1 MSAVTI
7 ALDRVV
13 RYAPFGV
20 RFRDVVTGETVS
32 EGLELTEVESGLKAF
47 ANRADVFVA
56 SGFPGLRDVERPPDG
71 PEPYRVP
78 HTEPPLALGSP
89 PSTRKFTFELV
100 DKLRRFLGFRFAVH
114 LPAIHQGLLG
124 LECTVPASPPWLPTT
139 DVPLYSVP
147 ARLAPGGM
155 ATLRADLAEAAGG
168 APAAHAVLEVFT
180 TGGPR
185 FRGIADETG
194 RVVVIFPYPEPAAPA
209 GPPPSGTTGALSY
222 QTWDVELAARYAN
235 PGSPPTGPD
244 PSPFDICTVLGQ
256 PQRPL
261 LTGTSPATPLT
272 QATLAF
278 GQELV
283 LGGPGKRTVYV
294 A

>member
-1 MSAVTI
+1 MSAVRI

-20 RFRDVVTGETVS
+20 RFRDVATGQSVS
-32 EGLELTEVESGLKAF
+32 DGLVLTEVATGIKAL
-47 ANRADVFVA
+47 ANRSDVFVA
-56 SGFPGLRDVERPPDG
+56 TAFPGLRELERPPDG
-71 PEPYRVP
+71 PEPYLVP
-78 HTEPPLALGSP
+78 HTEPPPAPASP
-89 PSTRKFTFELV
+89 PSLRRFTFELV
-100 DKLRRFLGFRFAVH
+100 DTLGRFVGFRFDVH
-114 LPAIHQGLLG
+114 LPASHQGLIG
-124 LECTVPASPPWLPTT
+124 LECAVPGSPPWLPAT
-139 DVPLYSVP
+139 DVPLYSTP
-147 ARLAPGGM
+147 ARTAPAGM
-155 ATLRADLAEAAGG
+155 ATLRAELAEAAGG

-194 RVVVIFPYPEPAAPA
+194 RVVVIFPYPEPTAPA
-209 GPPPSGTTGALSY
+209 GPPPPGTTRALSN
-222 QTWDVELAARYAN
+222 QTWNIKLAARYAH
-235 PGSPPTGPD
+235 PASPPAGPG
-244 PSPFDICTVLGQ
+244 PGPLDICNVLGQ

-261 LTGTSPATPLT
+261 LAGTSPATPLT

-283 LGGPGKRTVYV
+283 LIRPGKRTVYV

>member
-1 MSAVTI
+1 VSAVTV

-13 RYAPFGV
+13 RYTPFGV
-20 RFRDVVTGETVS
+20 RFRDVATGQTVS
-32 EGLELTEVESGLKAF
+32 EGLELTEVGTKIKAV
-47 ANRADVFVA
+47 ANRSDVFVA
-56 SGFPGLRDVERPPDG
+56 SGFPGLSDVERPSDG
-71 PEPYRVP
+71 PEPYLVP
-78 HTEPPLALGSP
+78 HDEPPRAAGSP
-89 PSTRKFTFELV
+89 PSTREFTFELV
-100 DKLRRFLGFRFAVH
+100 DTLQRFLGFRFAVH
-114 LPAIHQGLLG
+114 LPATNEGLLG
-124 LECTVPASPPWLPTT
+124 LECTVPGSPPWLPTT
-139 DVPLYSVP
+139 DIPLYSAP
-147 ARLAPGGM
+147 SRLAPGGM
-155 ATLRADLAEAAGG
+155 ATLRADLAEAAGR

-194 RVVVIFPYPEPAAPA
+194 RVVVIFPYPEPAATA
-209 GPPPSGTTGALSY
+209 GSPPSGTTRALSY
-222 QTWDVELAARYAN
+222 QTWNVELAARYAH
-235 PGSPPTGPD
+235 PASPPAGAGARAL
-244 PSPFDICTVLGQ
+244 DICTVLGQ

-283 LGGPGKRTVYV
+283 LGSPGKRMVYV

>member
-13 RYAPFGV
+13 RYTPFGV
-20 RFRDVVTGETVS
+20 RFRDVATGQSVS
-32 EGLELTEVESGLKAF
+32 DGLELTEVATGIKAV
-47 ANRADVFVA
+47 ANRSDVFVA
-56 SGFPGLRDVERPPDG
+56 TGFPGLRDLERPPDG
-71 PEPYRVP
+71 PEPYLVP
-78 HTEPPLALGSP
+78 HTEPPPAAASP

-100 DKLRRFLGFRFAVH
+100 DTLRRFLGFRFDVH
-114 LPAIHQGLLG
+114 LPAIHQGLVS
-124 LECTVPASPPWLPTT
+124 LECTVPGSPPWLPAT
-139 DVPLYSVP
+139 DVPLYSAP
-147 ARLAPGGM
+147 ARIAPAGM
-155 ATLRADLAEAAGG
+155 ATLRAELAEAAGG

-194 RVVVIFPYPEPAAPA
+194 RVVVIFPYPEPTAPV
-209 GPPPSGTTGALSY
+209 GPPPPGMTRALSN
-222 QTWDVELAARYAN
+222 QTWNVKLAARYAH
-235 PGSPPTGPD
+235 PASPPTGPGAAV
-244 PSPFDICTVLGQ
+244 PNICTVLSQ

-261 LTGTSPATPLT
+261 LAGTSPATPLT

-283 LGGPGKRTVYV
+283 LVRPGKRTVYV

>member
-1 MSAVTI
+1 MSAVTV

-13 RYAPFGV
+13 RFTPFGV
-20 RFRDVVTGETVS
+20 RFRDVATGLTVS
-32 EGLELTEVESGLKAF
+32 EGLELTEVGSGLKAV

-71 PEPYRVP
+71 PEPYLVP
-78 HTEPPLALGSP
+78 HAEPPPVPGSP
-89 PSTRKFTFELV
+89 PSTRKFTFELF
-100 DKLRRFLGFRFAVH
+100 DTTRRFLGFQFAVH

-124 LECTVPASPPWLPTT
+124 LECAVPASPPWLPTT
-139 DVPLYSVP
+139 DVPLYSAP
-147 ARLAPGGM
+147 ARVAPGGM
-155 ATLRADLAEAAGG
+155 ATLRAELAEAAGG
-168 APAAHAVLEVFT
+168 GPAAHAVLEVFT

-194 RVVVIFPYPEPAAPA
+194 RVVVIFPYPEPTAPVASPPA
-209 GPPPSGTTGALSY
+209 GTTRALSN
-222 QTWDVELAARYAN
+222 QTWNIKLAARYAH
-235 PGSPPTGPD
+235 PASPPTGPRAL
-244 PSPFDICTVLGQ
+244 PLDICTVLGQ

-261 LTGTSPATPLT
+261 LAGTSPATPLT

>member
-1 MSAVTI
+1 MSAVTV

-20 RFRDVVTGETVS
+20 RFRDVATGQSIS
-32 EGLELTEVESGLKAF
+32 EGLELTEVTTGIKAV
-47 ANRADVFVA
+47 ANRSDVFVA
-56 SGFPGLRDVERPPDG
+56 TGFPGLRYVERPPDG
-71 PEPYRVP
+71 PEPYLVP
-78 HTEPPLALGSP
+78 HTELPPAPASP
-89 PSTRKFTFELV
+89 PSTRRFTFELL
-100 DKLRRFLGFRFAVH
+100 DTLRRFVGFRFDVH
-114 LPAIHQGLLG
+114 LPALHQGLLG
-124 LECTVPASPPWLPTT
+124 LECTVPGSPPWLPASEI
-139 DVPLYSVP
+139 PLYPAP
-147 ARLAPGGM
+147 ARIAPAGM
-155 ATLRADLAEAAGG
+155 ATLRAELAEAAGG

-194 RVVVIFPYPEPAAPA
+194 RVVVIFPYPEPTAPA
-209 GPPPSGTTGALSY
+209 GPPPPGTTRALSN
-222 QTWDVELAARYAN
+222 QTWNIKLAARYAH
-235 PGSPPTGPD
+235 PASPPTGPGAAV
-244 PSPFDICTVLGQ
+244 PNICTVLSQ

-261 LTGTSPATPLT
+261 LAGTSPATPLT

-283 LGGPGKRTVYV
+283 LVRPGKRTVYV

>member
-1 MSAVTI
+1 MSAVTV

-20 RFRDVVTGETVS
+20 RFRDVATGQSVG
-32 EGLELTEVESGLKAF
+32 EGLELTEVETGIKAV
-47 ANRADVFVA
+47 ANRSDVFVA
-56 SGFPGLRDVERPPDG
+56 TGFLGLRDLERPPDG
-71 PEPYRVP
+71 PEPYLVP
-78 HTEPPLALGSP
+78 HTEPPPAPGSP
-89 PSTRKFTFELV
+89 PSTRRFTFELV
-100 DKLRRFLGFRFAVH
+100 DTLRRFVGFRFDVH
-114 LPAIHQGLLG
+114 LPAFHQGLLG
-124 LECTVPASPPWLPTT
+124 LECTVPGSPPWLPASEI
-139 DVPLYSVP
+139 PLFPAP
-147 ARLAPGGM
+147 ARIAPAGM
-155 ATLRADLAEAAGG
+155 ATLRAELAEAAGG

-194 RVVVIFPYPEPAAPA
+194 RVVVIFPYPEPTAPA
-209 GPPPSGTTGALSY
+209 GPPPPGTTRALSN
-222 QTWDVELAARYAN
+222 QTWNVKLAARYAH
-235 PGSPPTGPD
+235 PGSPPIGPGAAV
-244 PSPFDICTVLGQ
+244 PNICTVLSQ

-261 LTGTSPATPLT
+261 LAGTSPATPLT

-283 LGGPGKRTVYV
+283 LVRPGKRTVYV

>member
-1 MSAVTI
+1 VSAVTI

-20 RFRDVVTGETVS
+20 RFRDVATGQSVS
-32 EGLELTEVESGLKAF
+32 DGLELTEVGTGIKAV
-47 ANRADVFVA
+47 ANRSDVFVA
-56 SGFPGLRDVERPPDG
+56 TGFPGLRDLERPPDG
-71 PEPYRVP
+71 PEPYLVP
-78 HTEPPLALGSP
+78 HTEPPPTPLGSP

-100 DKLRRFLGFRFAVH
+100 DTLRRFLGFRFDVH
-114 LPAIHQGLLG
+114 LPAIHHGLLG
-124 LECTVPASPPWLPTT
+124 LECTVPGSPPWLPA
-139 DVPLYSVP
+139 DVPLYSAP
-147 ARLAPGGM
+147 ARLAPAGM
-155 ATLRADLAEAAGG
+155 ATLRAELAEAAGG

-185 FRGIADETG
+185 FRGIADESG
-194 RVVVIFPYPEPAAPA
+194 RVVVIFPYPEPTAPA
-209 GPPPSGTTGALSY
+209 GPPPPGTTRALSN
-222 QTWDVELAARYAN
+222 QTWNVKLAARYAHSA
-235 PGSPPTGPD
+235 SPPTGPRAGL
-244 PSPFDICTVLGQ
+244 PDICTVLSQ

-261 LTGTSPATPLT
+261 LAGTSPATPLT

-283 LGGPGKRTVYV
+283 LVQPGKRTVYV